1 VKQRERARRAGFMAD
16 AAKETSHVAVER
28 DGSLFFLPTRQK
40 GGIDRFLKPEWKE
53 TRHLQRALEALERHA
68 PEVPRTLF
76 VDVGAHI
83 GTTVIT
89 AVRRFGFET
98 ALAFE
103 PELSNFRLLRAN
115 LEVNGLE
122 GKIHAFN
129 VAVSNRVGTAE
140 LKLRP
145 AMGTKQRLVDGDEPG
160 ATTVT
165 VPLTTLDTLV
175 AAGTLDPAQAGML
188 WLDIEGHE
196 LQALQGADTLLR
208 HSVPIVMEFT
218 PKALLQEGCIAP
230 LASALFEH
238 YTHVVDLRQ
247 RVRSGPQLLRLE
259 ELERLEKRYERSF
272 TDLLVFRHP

>member
-1 VKQRERARRAGFMAD
+1 MAD

-28 DGSLFFLPTRQK
+28 DGSLFILPTRQK

-68 PEVPRTLF
+68 PEVPRTVFL
-76 VDVGAHI
+76 DVGAHI
-83 GTTVIT
+83 GTTAIT
-89 AVRRFGFET
+89 AVRRFGFES

-115 LEVNGLE
+115 LEMNGLD
-122 GKIHAFN
+122 GRIHAMN

-145 AMGTKQRLVDGDEPG
+145 SMGSKQRLVEGDEPG
-160 ATTVT
+160 VTTVT
-165 VPLTTLDTLV
+165 VPLTTLDSLV
-175 AAGTLDPAQAGML
+175 AEGTLDPAKVGLL

-196 LQALQGADTLLR
+196 LQALQGAETLLR
-208 HSVPIVMEFT
+208 HSVPIVMEFI
-218 PKALLQEGCIAP
+218 PRALLVEGRIAP
-230 LASALFEH
+230 LGSALFEH

-247 RVRSGPQLLRLE
+247 RVRGGPQLLRPEQLE
-259 ELERLEKRYERSF
+259 QLARRYERSF